1 MCTDY
6 GAVTHLH
13 SIHCRYLVSHFINIS
28 FTDLIIKRKRVA
40 GSACL
45 SFNGSDYNSFEMRM
59 RLSVNVLCVW
69 LTAHL
74 FLAFSCFFLR
84 IKFIPLILDLLV
96 GKDLFFVR
104 REYGPMIENNDKKPC
119 VLFVKPPVK
128 KQRSSA
134 YIEKMFEINQN
145 ENWSCGHQLHLHFAF
160 VCSL

>member
-1 MCTDY
+1 MFDRFKIFCCWVHSVAITTMFWSRGNNGHTKRSADEWILTICTMLHGIIIVKKVIHGNASHIYVCIDSPNIPACCMCTDY

-74 FLAFSCFFLR
+74 FLAFSCFF
-84 IKFIPLILDLLV
+84 FD
-96 GKDLFFVR
+96 
-104 REYGPMIENNDKKPC
+104 
-119 VLFVKPPVK
+119 
-128 KQRSSA
+128 
-134 YIEKMFEINQN
+134 
-145 ENWSCGHQLHLHFAF
+145 
-160 VCSL
+160 